1 MRSSGLRSSRSTVPA
16 VLVDAGALI
25 ALLDRSDALHAR
37 CLEALATI
45 REPLVTV
52 WPALTEAMHLLGGVP
67 RGQDALYEMVE
78 DGAVGLVDLG
88 ADDLERMQALME
100 KYRDLPMDFADAAL
114 VRVAERD
121 GLSRILTFDRHFFI
135 YRLPRRGRFAVLT
148 SPNSAQ

>member
-1 MRSSGLRSSRSTVPA
+1 MPA

-25 ALLDRSDALHAR
+25 ALLDRSDDLHAA
-37 CLEALATI
+37 CIEALATI
-45 REPLVTV
+45 RDPLVTV

-78 DGAVGLVDLG
+78 DGAVDLAELG
-88 ADDLERMQALME
+88 IDDLAGMHALMQ

-121 GLSRILTFDRHFFI
+121 GLTRVLTFDEHFLV
-135 YRLPRRGRFAVLT
+135 YRLPRRARFVVLP
-148 SPNSAQ
+148 SS